1 MTPTSTSSFLL
12 LGFVIGIRHALDADH
27 VAAVVSL
34 ATRGGTIARQAR
46 QGALW
51 GLGHTSTLL
60 LVGGACVLL
69 GVAVPPEAER
79 WLEAAVGAMLVL
91 LGVSV
96 LIRLRRQRIHFH
108 SHRHPGGPTH
118 FHAHRHDHAVDHAHV
133 HRRVPLQALLVGA
146 VHGLAGSGALVLVV
160 AQTAMTPAIGLVC
173 IALFGLGSILGMMTL
188 AAAIAL
194 PLNVTA
200 RLRGRLHPVLCGIA
214 GAFSVLLGAK
224 MLWTFAS

>member
-1 MTPTSTSSFLL
+1 MISSFLAF
-12 LGFVIGIRHALDADH
+12 GFVIGIRHALDADH

-51 GLGHTSTLL
+51 GLGHTMTLL
-60 LVGGACVLL
+60 LVGGACILFGL
-69 GVAVPPEAER
+69 AIPETAER

-96 LIRLRRQRIHFH
+96 FVRLRRL
-108 SHRHPGGPTH
+108 
-118 FHAHRHDHAVDHAHV
+118 
-133 HRRVPLQALLVGA
+133 RVQLPEHEHGRLPLQAWLVGA
-146 VHGLAGSGALVLVV
+146 VHGLAGSAALLLLV
-160 AQTAMTPAIGLVC
+160 AQTARTPALGLLC
-173 IALFGLGSILGMMTL
+173 IASFGLGSILGMTVL
-188 AAAIAL
+188 AAAIAM
-194 PLNVTA
+194 PLEATA
-200 RLRGRLHPVLCGIA
+200 RMRGRLHAILCGSA

>member
-1 MTPTSTSSFLL
+1 MTTSTLSFLA

-51 GLGHTSTLL
+51 GLGHTATLL
-60 LVGGACVLL
+60 VAGGGCILL
-69 GVAVPPEAER
+69 GVTIPEMAER
-79 WLEAAVGAMLVL
+79 WLEAAVGAMLVG

-96 LIRLRRQRIHFH
+96 FVRIRKQRIHFH
-108 SHRHPGGPTH
+108 AHEHEGGLAH
-118 FHAHRHDHAVDHAHV
+118 FHAHRHDHGAGHAHAH
-133 HRRVPLQALLVGA
+133 HRVSLQALLVGA
-146 VHGLAGSGALVLVV
+146 VHGLAGSAALVLVI
-160 AQTAMTPAIGLVC
+160 AQTAQTPALGLLC
-173 IALFGLGSILGMMTL
+173 IALFGMGSILGMMAL

-194 PLNVTA
+194 PLSATA
-200 RLRGRLHPVLCGIA
+200 RLRGRFHAILCGSA

-224 MLWTFAS
+224 MLWIFAS